1 MTTLI
6 EVKQVTKYFGGLCA
20 INNMNCELHEGEIL
34 GLIGPNGA
42 GKTTLFNLIAGVHR
56 VTRGEIRF
64 KGERIIGYKP
74 SEIAKRGIARVY
86 QQNILFKE
94 RTVLENLKIGYHL
107 RLKGKFWEPFLG
119 LSAAQEAEFE
129 MEQKLEEILEYVELA
144 KVKNEIAKNLPF
156 GYQRRLGVA
165 IALATHPKLMLLDEP
180 FSGMTTEETDTTMA
194 LVKGLKEKGI
204 TIWLVEHDMRA
215 VMRLC
220 ERIIVLNFGE
230 KIAEGP
236 CKAIMENKD
245 VIEAYLGTESN
256 Y

>member
-1 MTTLI
+1 
-6 EVKQVTKYFGGLCA
+6 
-20 INNMNCELHEGEIL
+20 
-34 GLIGPNGA
+34 
-42 GKTTLFNLIAGVHR
+42 
-56 VTRGEIRF
+56 
-64 KGERIIGYKP
+64 
-74 SEIAKRGIARVY
+74 
-86 QQNILFKE
+86 
-94 RTVLENLKIGYHL
+94 
-107 RLKGKFWEPFLG
+107 
-119 LSAAQEAEFE
+119 

-144 KVKNEIAKNLPF
+144 KVKDEIAKNLPF
-156 GYQRRLGVA
+156 GYQRRLGIA

-180 FSGMTTEETDTTMA
+180 FSGMTVEETDTTMA

-236 CKAIMENKD
+236 CKVIMENQD